1 MADHV
6 VFYCAR
12 GNYRTGEVLETV
24 TGRSGTVHTVRLANG
39 ERLSINA
46 GWVAE
51 RSALPIAMGRSGQ
64 VYRKANRD
72 SLARVEPG
80 CLVWVQLDDGRIIE
94 GRTLE
99 RSAHGVLG
107 VEDDHGTY
115 HRFLAALVQW
125 GYRTSGPRAE
135 VVEAF
140 R

>member
-1 MADHV
+1 MADHI
-6 VFYCAR
+6 VFYCAG
-12 GNYRTGEVLETV
+12 GNYRTGEVLGTV

-51 RSALPIAMGRSGQ
+51 RSALPIAMERDQ
-64 VYRKANRD
+64 DLRMANRV